1 VLRYLW
7 PAPWSL
13 FGLALGA
20 AMLAAGGRVRRVQGA
35 LEFSG
40 GALARLPGATT
51 AITFGH
57 VILGRSAAGLD
68 ALRAHE
74 QVHVRQYERWGPFFV
89 PAYLAEGAWQWLHG
103 RQAYRDNRFEVE
115 ARQEPKA
122 NPIQLPATEP
132 APPGRRRTA
141 PLGGSER

>member
-1 VLRYLW
+1 MVRYLW

-13 FGLALGA
+13 LGLLLGS
-20 AMLAAGGRVRRVQGA
+20 AMLAGSGRVRRVQGA

-57 VILGRSAAGLD
+57 VILGRSAVGLD
-68 ALRAHE
+68 TLRAHE

-89 PAYLAEGAWQWLHG
+89 PAYLAESVWQWLRG
-103 RQAYRDNRFEVE
+103 RQAYRDNRFERQ
-115 ARQEPKA
+115 AR
-122 NPIQLPATEP
+122 
-132 APPGRRRTA
+132 R
-141 PLGGSER
+141 

>member
-1 VLRYLW
+1 MHYLW

-20 AMLAAGGRVRRVQGA
+20 VMLAGGGRVRRVQGA

-40 GALARLPGATT
+40 GALTRCPGHTS

-89 PAYLAEGAWQWLHG
+89 PAYLAEGAWQWLRGHG
-103 RQAYRDNRFEVE
+103 AYRDNRFERE
-115 ARQEPKA
+115 AQRQEAKA
-122 NPIQLPATEP
+122 HPIKLPATEP